1 MYTFIADRVDDYD
14 AVVGNKKVEKP
25 DYIAFFNA
33 DKALKMLHK
42 HITGDKPIAGHGDVD
57 IDGIGSTYILYKFLL
72 SQGALSRAGFLINRE
87 KDHGVSQRH
96 VDYFAKSNTGLL
108 IILDSGTNDI
118 DYIKQMNCD
127 VLVVDHHE
135 VLHNELSGKTVG
147 GEYVIVNNMIDNLDV
162 GAINEFISNNLGGAK
177 EYVKPYYV
185 EERMSGGL
193 VLYELLRLYQLAY
206 NTSDILETAMLYQWV
221 GITLL
226 TDVVPLSNS
235 RNQYYMEKT
244 VHSLDIEPSLKI
256 IMNELNPWAKYL
268 SKSFINF
275 TLAPMLNRAIRAGES
290 AMALDIILN
299 RPHDIRKLE
308 IFKDSQKAVMD
319 SYLDNTELYDTYVVK
334 DITNTGISKSY
345 CGVLATRLCEET
357 NKNAAVYL
365 VIDGIAEGSFRGRL
379 ADVDYRKFFEDY
391 REGIYAQGHKTAFG
405 FKVKVNEL
413 KQILEQLPTIES
425 SVDTRP
431 YVTMGD
437 DIPLHERGKYH
448 ISDIDEFKRQGL
460 LWQLAVANSKLS
472 SEESISI
479 VALSRNL
486 QFIEQKGSAYKY
498 RIFGL
503 TCISFETINTKFVE
517 IYIEYSGDVNI
528 YVRNIKD

>member
-177 EYVKPYYV
+177 EYVKLYYA

-308 IFKDSQKAVMD
+308 IFKDSQKAVMN

-413 KQILEQLPTIES
+413 KQILEQLPT
-425 SVDTRP
+425 
-431 YVTMGD
+431 
-437 DIPLHERGKYH
+437 
-448 ISDIDEFKRQGL
+448 
-460 LWQLAVANSKLS
+460 
-472 SEESISI
+472 
-479 VALSRNL
+479 
-486 QFIEQKGSAYKY
+486 Y
-498 RIFGL
+498 RI
-503 TCISFETINTKFVE
+503 
-517 IYIEYSGDVNI
+517 
-528 YVRNIKD
+528 